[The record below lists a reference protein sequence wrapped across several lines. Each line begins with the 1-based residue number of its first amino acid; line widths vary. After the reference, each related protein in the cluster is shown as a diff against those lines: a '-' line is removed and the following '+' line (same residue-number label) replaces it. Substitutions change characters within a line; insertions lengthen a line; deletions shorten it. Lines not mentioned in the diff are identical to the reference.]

1 MRRDAWTRWI
11 PAIVVP
17 AAIGAGSLVVAG
29 QAGAAVDLPDLTAEE
44 VLVMAAEHE
53 VESFSGAFEQTS
65 DLGLPELPGGFAGPG
80 DPSAGPSGADP
91 AAVVGEVLAALT
103 QDRSG
108 RIYADGPERVR
119 VQLLDRFDQVD
130 LVRSGTQVWLYDSAE
145 NTATHLTLPADAV
158 PGGATTGHSLTPEE
172 VAARFVAAA
181 EDGADLTVGEDRLV
195 AGRPAYELVVDPRT
209 EDTLV
214 DSVSLA
220 VDAETG
226 FPLAVTVRAV
236 GQQDP
241 ALSLA
246 YTSFDPVAPDAGL
259 FAFEP
264 PEGAEVVEKELPEG
278 LADGL
283 PENPHG
289 VDRSHPG
296 LPGDDATAG
305 PRDLAAAEGFG
316 LEGSGWDAVVVAPAG
331 TDLLDDPLLD
341 QLTTE
346 VDDGRALSTSLL
358 TVLLTD
364 DGRVLAGA
372 VPLER
377 LLAVAAS

>member
-1 MRRDAWTRWI
+1 MRREAWTRWV

-17 AAIGAGSLVVAG
+17 AAIGAGSLVVAA

-44 VLVMAAEHE
+44 VLVLAAEHG

-65 DLGLPELPGGFAGPG
+65 DLGLPELPGGFTGPG

-91 AAVVGEVLAALT
+91 AAAVGEVLAALT

-108 RIYADGPERVR
+108 RVYADGPERVR

-145 NTATHLTLPADAV
+145 NTATHLTIPADAV
-158 PGGATTGHSLTPEE
+158 HGGATTEHALTPEE

-181 EDGADLTVGEDRLV
+181 EDGADVTVGEDRLV

-226 FPLAVTVRAV
+226 FPLAVAVRAV

-246 YTSFDPVAPDAGL
+246 YTSFDPVAPDPGL

-264 PEGAEVVEKELPEG
+264 PEGAEVVEKELPEELAGARPEG
-278 LADGL
+278 LHGTDRPSGSDAEHALPFADGVRL
-283 PENPHG
+283 
-289 VDRSHPG
+289 D
-296 LPGDDATAG
+296 
-305 PRDLAAAEGFG
+305 
-316 LEGSGWDAVVVAPAG
+316 GSGWDAVLVAAAG
-331 TDLLDDPLLD
+331 ADLLDDPLLE
-341 QLTTE
+341 QLTTGTE
-346 VDDGRALSTSLL
+346 GGRALTTSLL

>member
-1 MRRDAWTRWI
+1 MRREAWTRWV

-44 VLVMAAEHE
+44 VLVLAAEHE

-65 DLGLPELPGGFAGPG
+65 DLGLPELPGGMAGGPG
-80 DPSAGPSGADP
+80 PGSTDP

-108 RIYADGPERVR
+108 RVYADGPERVR

-145 NTATHLTLPADAV
+145 NTATHLTLPAEAV
-158 PGGATTGHSLTPEE
+158 QGGATTEHALTPEE

-181 EDGADLTVGEDRLV
+181 EDGADVTVGEDRLV

-220 VDAETG
+220 IDAETG
-226 FPLAVTVRAV
+226 FPLAVAVRAV

-246 YTSFDPVAPDAGL
+246 YTSFDPVAPDPGL

-278 LADGL
+278 LAGAR
-283 PENPHG
+283 PEGPHG
-289 VDRSHPG
+289 TDRPPG
-296 LPGDDATAG
+296 GDATHALPFAG
-305 PRDLAAAEGFG
+305 TDGVRLD
-316 LEGSGWDAVVVAPAG
+316 GSGWDAVLVAATG
-331 TDLLDDPLLD
+331 ADLLDDPLLD

-346 VDDGRALSTSLL
+346 TEGGRALTTSLL